1 MFDSAQWL
9 WLLLG
14 VFALAAVYVVL
25 QLRRRRYVA
34 RFSNAGLLASI
45 APKRPGWRRHLTFAM
60 LLLALTVLSV
70 GVARPTAA
78 VRVPREEATVML
90 ALDVSLSMQAT
101 DVLPT
106 RIDAAKKAAIKFA
119 DLLPPKINI
128 GLVAF
133 AKSAEVK
140 VPPTIDRDSFKA
152 SVNSLELRE
161 STAIGD
167 AVEACLDAIRTFSA
181 STTANGSKPPP
192 AQIVLLSDGTSNSGK
207 KPLDAAQDAVK
218 QKVPVATIAFGTP
231 SGTVDLP
238 GEGVQPVPADRTT
251 LHRLADATHGSFHT
265 AVSEQEALRDLQG
278 PRLADRLPDRP
289 PRHQLAL
296 PGAGCPH
303 RHGGRG
309 HVAAL
314 GGPAGLGSVRH
325 RRRRVPASDVI
336 GAGQMHP
343 CVQLGQSSGRRHEVA
358 DRGPAVVALEEQR
371 QVPEERVDLL
381 VLIAQHVLR
390 AQRLGPVVHAPA
402 VQRAVE
408 VLDGEQSRRGVEHE
422 RDGRDLRPLPAARV
436 GVGRP
441 ARSGAVRRAQAA
453 ARPVAT
459 RGRTGGAPE
468 APSPLSRR

>member
-1 MFDSAQWL
+1 MFESPQWL

-14 VFALAAVYVVL
+14 VLALAAVYVVV

-45 APKRPGWRRHLTFAM
+45 APKRPGWRRHLTFAT

-78 VRVPREEATVML
+78 VRVPREEATLML

-106 RIDAAKKAAIKFA
+106 RIDAAKKAAIEFA
-119 DLLPPKINI
+119 DLLPPKINL

-152 SVNSLELRE
+152 AVSSLELRE

-167 AVEACLDAIRTFSA
+167 AVEACLDAIRTFAA
-181 STTANGSKPPP
+181 STAVKGSKSPP
-192 AQIVLLSDGTSNSGK
+192 AQIVLLSDGTSNTGK

-265 AVSEQEALRDLQG
+265 AVSEQELSAIYKDLGSQIGYQIVHRDISW
-278 PRLADRLPDRP
+278 RF
-289 PRHQLAL
+289 LAL
-296 PGAGCPH
+296 GVLIGM
-303 RHGGRG
+303 
-309 HVAAL
+309 VAAATSL
-314 GGPAGLGSVRH
+314 LWAGR
-325 RRRRVPASDVI
+325 
-336 GAGQMHP
+336 
-343 CVQLGQSSGRRHEVA
+343 
-358 DRGPAVVALEEQR
+358 
-371 QVPEERVDLL
+371 L
-381 VLIAQHVLR
+381 V
-390 AQRLGPVVHAPA
+390 
-402 VQRAVE
+402 
-408 VLDGEQSRRGVEHE
+408 
-422 RDGRDLRPLPAARV
+422 
-436 GVGRP
+436 
-441 ARSGAVRRAQAA
+441 
-453 ARPVAT
+453 
-459 RGRTGGAPE
+459 
-468 APSPLSRR
+468 

>member
-1 MFDSAQWL
+1 MFESPQWL

-14 VFALAAVYVVL
+14 VLALAAVYVVV

-45 APKRPGWRRHLTFAM
+45 APKRPGWRRHLTFAT

-106 RIDAAKKAAIKFA
+106 RIDAAKKAAIEFA
-119 DLLPPKINI
+119 DLLPPKINL

-152 SVNSLELRE
+152 AVSSLELRE

-167 AVEACLDAIRTFSA
+167 AVEACLDAIRTFAA
-181 STTANGSKPPP
+181 STAVKGSKSPP
-192 AQIVLLSDGTSNSGK
+192 AQIVLLSDGTSNTGK

-265 AVSEQEALRDLQG
+265 AVSEQELSAIYKDLGSQIGYQIVHRDISW
-278 PRLADRLPDRP
+278 RF
-289 PRHQLAL
+289 LAL
-296 PGAGCPH
+296 G
-303 RHGGRG
+303 
-309 HVAAL
+309 VL
-314 GGPAGLGSVRH
+314 IGLG
-325 RRRRVPASDVI
+325 
-336 GAGQMHP
+336 
-343 CVQLGQSSGRRHEVA
+343 
-358 DRGPAVVALEEQR
+358 
-371 QVPEERVDLL
+371 
-381 VLIAQHVLR
+381 
-390 AQRLGPVVHAPA
+390 
-402 VQRAVE
+402 
-408 VLDGEQSRRGVEHE
+408 
-422 RDGRDLRPLPAARV
+422 
-436 GVGRP
+436 
-441 ARSGAVRRAQAA
+441 AA
-453 ARPVAT
+453 ATSLLWA
-459 RGRTGGAPE
+459 GR
-468 APSPLSRR
+468 LV

>member
-1 MFDSAQWL
+1 MFDSPQWL

-14 VFALAAVYVVL
+14 VLALAAVYVVL

-45 APKRPGWRRHLTFAM
+45 APKRPGWRRHLTFAL

-106 RIDAAKKAAIKFA
+106 RIDAAKKAAIEFA
-119 DLLPPKINI
+119 DLLPPKINL

-152 SVNSLELRE
+152 AVTSLELRE

-167 AVEACLDAIRTFSA
+167 AVEACLDAIRSFST
-181 STTANGSKPPP
+181 STTVKGSKSPP
-192 AQIVLLSDGTSNSGK
+192 AQIVLLSDGTSNTGK
-207 KPLDAAQDAVK
+207 KPLDAAQDAIK

-265 AVSEQEALRDLQG
+265 AVSEQELSTIYKDLGSQIGYQTVHRDISW
-278 PRLADRLPDRP
+278 RF
-289 PRHQLAL
+289 LAL
-296 PGAGCPH
+296 GALIGM
-303 RHGGRG
+303 
-309 HVAAL
+309 VAAATSL
-314 GGPAGLGSVRH
+314 LWAGR
-325 RRRRVPASDVI
+325 
-336 GAGQMHP
+336 
-343 CVQLGQSSGRRHEVA
+343 
-358 DRGPAVVALEEQR
+358 
-371 QVPEERVDLL
+371 L
-381 VLIAQHVLR
+381 V
-390 AQRLGPVVHAPA
+390 
-402 VQRAVE
+402 
-408 VLDGEQSRRGVEHE
+408 
-422 RDGRDLRPLPAARV
+422 
-436 GVGRP
+436 
-441 ARSGAVRRAQAA
+441 
-453 ARPVAT
+453 
-459 RGRTGGAPE
+459 
-468 APSPLSRR
+468 

>member
-1 MFDSAQWL
+1 MFDSSQWL

-14 VFALAAVYVVL
+14 VFLLAAVYVVL

-45 APKRPGWRRHLTFAM
+45 APKRPGWRRHLTFAL

-106 RIDAAKKAAIKFA
+106 RIDAAKKAALKFA
-119 DLLPPKINI
+119 DLLPPKINL

-152 SVNSLELRE
+152 AVNALELRE

-181 STTANGSKPPP
+181 ATTAKGSKPPP

-265 AVSEQEALRDLQG
+265 AVSEQELSAIYKDLGSQIGYQTVHRDISWRFMALGLLIG
-278 PRLADRLPDRP
+278 M
-289 PRHQLAL
+289 
-296 PGAGCPH
+296 
-303 RHGGRG
+303 
-309 HVAAL
+309 VAAATSL
-314 GGPAGLGSVRH
+314 LWAGR
-325 RRRRVPASDVI
+325 
-336 GAGQMHP
+336 
-343 CVQLGQSSGRRHEVA
+343 
-358 DRGPAVVALEEQR
+358 
-371 QVPEERVDLL
+371 L
-381 VLIAQHVLR
+381 V
-390 AQRLGPVVHAPA
+390 
-402 VQRAVE
+402 
-408 VLDGEQSRRGVEHE
+408 
-422 RDGRDLRPLPAARV
+422 
-436 GVGRP
+436 
-441 ARSGAVRRAQAA
+441 
-453 ARPVAT
+453 
-459 RGRTGGAPE
+459 
-468 APSPLSRR
+468 

>member
-14 VFALAAVYVVL
+14 VFTLAAVYVVL

-119 DLLPPKINI
+119 DLLPPKINL

-207 KPLDAAQDAVK
+207 KPLDAAEDAVK

-265 AVSEQEALRDLQG
+265 AVSEQELSAIYKDLGSQIGYQTVHRDISW
-278 PRLADRLPDRP
+278 RF
-289 PRHQLAL
+289 LAL
-296 PGAGCPH
+296 GVLIGM
-303 RHGGRG
+303 
-309 HVAAL
+309 VAAATSL
-314 GGPAGLGSVRH
+314 LWAGR
-325 RRRRVPASDVI
+325 
-336 GAGQMHP
+336 
-343 CVQLGQSSGRRHEVA
+343 
-358 DRGPAVVALEEQR
+358 
-371 QVPEERVDLL
+371 L
-381 VLIAQHVLR
+381 V
-390 AQRLGPVVHAPA
+390 
-402 VQRAVE
+402 
-408 VLDGEQSRRGVEHE
+408 
-422 RDGRDLRPLPAARV
+422 
-436 GVGRP
+436 
-441 ARSGAVRRAQAA
+441 
-453 ARPVAT
+453 
-459 RGRTGGAPE
+459 
-468 APSPLSRR
+468 

>member
-1 MFDSAQWL
+1 MFDSPHWL

-14 VFALAAVYVVL
+14 VLALAAVYVVL

-45 APKRPGWRRHLTFAM
+45 APRRPGWRRHLTFAL

-119 DLLPPKINI
+119 DLLPPKINL

-152 SVNSLELRE
+152 AVNSLELRE

-167 AVEACLDAIRTFSA
+167 AVEACLDAIRSFA
-181 STTANGSKPPP
+181 MSTTVRGSKAPP
-192 AQIVLLSDGTSNSGK
+192 AQIVLLSDGTSNTGK
-207 KPLDAAQDAVK
+207 KPLDAAQDAIK
-218 QKVPVATIAFGTP
+218 QRVPVATIAFGTP

-265 AVSEQEALRDLQG
+265 AVSEQELSAIYKDLGSQIGYQTVHRDISW
-278 PRLADRLPDRP
+278 RF
-289 PRHQLAL
+289 LAL
-296 PGAGCPH
+296 GVLIGM
-303 RHGGRG
+303 
-309 HVAAL
+309 VAAATSL
-314 GGPAGLGSVRH
+314 LWAGR
-325 RRRRVPASDVI
+325 
-336 GAGQMHP
+336 
-343 CVQLGQSSGRRHEVA
+343 
-358 DRGPAVVALEEQR
+358 
-371 QVPEERVDLL
+371 L
-381 VLIAQHVLR
+381 V
-390 AQRLGPVVHAPA
+390 
-402 VQRAVE
+402 
-408 VLDGEQSRRGVEHE
+408 
-422 RDGRDLRPLPAARV
+422 
-436 GVGRP
+436 
-441 ARSGAVRRAQAA
+441 
-453 ARPVAT
+453 
-459 RGRTGGAPE
+459 
-468 APSPLSRR
+468 

>member
-1 MFDSAQWL
+1 MFDSPQWL

-14 VFALAAVYVVL
+14 VVLLAAVYVVL

-45 APKRPGWRRHLTFAM
+45 APKRPGWRRHLTFAL

-90 ALDVSLSMQAT
+90 ALDVSLSMQAM

-106 RIDAAKKAAIKFA
+106 RIDAAKKAALKFA
-119 DLLPPKINI
+119 DLLPPKINL

-152 SVNSLELRE
+152 AVNALELRE

-181 STTANGSKPPP
+181 ATTAKGSKPPP

-265 AVSEQEALRDLQG
+265 AVSEQELSAIYKDLGSQIGYQTVHRDISW
-278 PRLADRLPDRP
+278 RF
-289 PRHQLAL
+289 LAL
-296 PGAGCPH
+296 GLLIGM
-303 RHGGRG
+303 
-309 HVAAL
+309 VAAATSL
-314 GGPAGLGSVRH
+314 LWAGR
-325 RRRRVPASDVI
+325 
-336 GAGQMHP
+336 
-343 CVQLGQSSGRRHEVA
+343 
-358 DRGPAVVALEEQR
+358 
-371 QVPEERVDLL
+371 L
-381 VLIAQHVLR
+381 V
-390 AQRLGPVVHAPA
+390 
-402 VQRAVE
+402 
-408 VLDGEQSRRGVEHE
+408 
-422 RDGRDLRPLPAARV
+422 
-436 GVGRP
+436 
-441 ARSGAVRRAQAA
+441 
-453 ARPVAT
+453 
-459 RGRTGGAPE
+459 
-468 APSPLSRR
+468 

>member
-1 MFDSAQWL
+1 MFDSSQWL

-14 VFALAAVYVVL
+14 VFLLAAVYVVL

-45 APKRPGWRRHLTFAM
+45 APKRPGWRRHLTFAL

-106 RIDAAKKAAIKFA
+106 RIDAAKKAALKFA
-119 DLLPPKINI
+119 DLLPPKINL

-152 SVNSLELRE
+152 AVNALELRE

-181 STTANGSKPPP
+181 AITAKGSKPPP

-265 AVSEQEALRDLQG
+265 AVSEQELSAIYKDLGSQIGYQTVHRDISWRFMALGLLIG
-278 PRLADRLPDRP
+278 M
-289 PRHQLAL
+289 
-296 PGAGCPH
+296 
-303 RHGGRG
+303 
-309 HVAAL
+309 VAAATSL
-314 GGPAGLGSVRH
+314 LWAGR
-325 RRRRVPASDVI
+325 
-336 GAGQMHP
+336 
-343 CVQLGQSSGRRHEVA
+343 
-358 DRGPAVVALEEQR
+358 
-371 QVPEERVDLL
+371 L
-381 VLIAQHVLR
+381 V
-390 AQRLGPVVHAPA
+390 
-402 VQRAVE
+402 
-408 VLDGEQSRRGVEHE
+408 
-422 RDGRDLRPLPAARV
+422 
-436 GVGRP
+436 
-441 ARSGAVRRAQAA
+441 
-453 ARPVAT
+453 
-459 RGRTGGAPE
+459 
-468 APSPLSRR
+468 

>member
-1 MFDSAQWL
+1 MFGSPQWL

-14 VFALAAVYVVL
+14 VLALAAVYIVV

-34 RFSNAGLLASI
+34 RFSNAGLLASV
-45 APKRPGWRRHLTFAM
+45 APRRPGWRRHLTFAM

-78 VRVPREEATVML
+78 VRVPREKATVML

-106 RIDAAKKAAIKFA
+106 RIDAAKKAAIEFA
-119 DLLPPKINI
+119 DLLPPKINL

-152 SVNSLELRE
+152 AVNSLELRE

-167 AVEACLDAIRTFSA
+167 AVEACLDAIRTFAA
-181 STTANGSKPPP
+181 STTVKGSKSPP
-192 AQIVLLSDGTSNSGK
+192 AQIVLLSDGTSNTGK

-265 AVSEQEALRDLQG
+265 AVSEQELSTIYKDLGSQIGYQTVHRDISW
-278 PRLADRLPDRP
+278 RF
-289 PRHQLAL
+289 LAL
-296 PGAGCPH
+296 GVLIGM
-303 RHGGRG
+303 
-309 HVAAL
+309 VAAATSL
-314 GGPAGLGSVRH
+314 LWAGR
-325 RRRRVPASDVI
+325 
-336 GAGQMHP
+336 
-343 CVQLGQSSGRRHEVA
+343 
-358 DRGPAVVALEEQR
+358 
-371 QVPEERVDLL
+371 L
-381 VLIAQHVLR
+381 V
-390 AQRLGPVVHAPA
+390 
-402 VQRAVE
+402 
-408 VLDGEQSRRGVEHE
+408 
-422 RDGRDLRPLPAARV
+422 
-436 GVGRP
+436 
-441 ARSGAVRRAQAA
+441 
-453 ARPVAT
+453 
-459 RGRTGGAPE
+459 
-468 APSPLSRR
+468 

>member
-1 MFDSAQWL
+1 MFDSSQWL

-14 VFALAAVYVVL
+14 VFLLAAVYVAL

-45 APKRPGWRRHLTFAM
+45 APKRPGWRRHLTFAL

-106 RIDAAKKAAIKFA
+106 RIDAAKKAALKFA
-119 DLLPPKINI
+119 DLLPPKINL

-152 SVNSLELRE
+152 AVNALELRE

-181 STTANGSKPPP
+181 ATTAKGSKPPP

-265 AVSEQEALRDLQG
+265 AVSEQELSAIYKDLGSQIGYQTVHRDISWRFMALGLLIG
-278 PRLADRLPDRP
+278 M
-289 PRHQLAL
+289 
-296 PGAGCPH
+296 
-303 RHGGRG
+303 
-309 HVAAL
+309 VAAATSL
-314 GGPAGLGSVRH
+314 LWAGR
-325 RRRRVPASDVI
+325 
-336 GAGQMHP
+336 
-343 CVQLGQSSGRRHEVA
+343 
-358 DRGPAVVALEEQR
+358 
-371 QVPEERVDLL
+371 L
-381 VLIAQHVLR
+381 V
-390 AQRLGPVVHAPA
+390 
-402 VQRAVE
+402 
-408 VLDGEQSRRGVEHE
+408 
-422 RDGRDLRPLPAARV
+422 
-436 GVGRP
+436 
-441 ARSGAVRRAQAA
+441 
-453 ARPVAT
+453 
-459 RGRTGGAPE
+459 
-468 APSPLSRR
+468 

>member
-1 MFDSAQWL
+1 MFDSSQWL

-14 VFALAAVYVVL
+14 VFLLAAVYVVL

-45 APKRPGWRRHLTFAM
+45 APKRPGWRRHLTFAL

-106 RIDAAKKAAIKFA
+106 RIDAAKKAALKFA
-119 DLLPPKINI
+119 DLLPPKINL

-152 SVNSLELRE
+152 AVNALELRE

-181 STTANGSKPPP
+181 ATTAKGSKPPP

-207 KPLDAAQDAVK
+207 KPLDAAQDAMK

-265 AVSEQEALRDLQG
+265 AVSEQELSAIYKDLGSQIGYQTVHRDISWRFMALGLLIG
-278 PRLADRLPDRP
+278 M
-289 PRHQLAL
+289 
-296 PGAGCPH
+296 
-303 RHGGRG
+303 
-309 HVAAL
+309 VAAATSL
-314 GGPAGLGSVRH
+314 LWAGR
-325 RRRRVPASDVI
+325 
-336 GAGQMHP
+336 
-343 CVQLGQSSGRRHEVA
+343 
-358 DRGPAVVALEEQR
+358 
-371 QVPEERVDLL
+371 L
-381 VLIAQHVLR
+381 V
-390 AQRLGPVVHAPA
+390 
-402 VQRAVE
+402 
-408 VLDGEQSRRGVEHE
+408 
-422 RDGRDLRPLPAARV
+422 
-436 GVGRP
+436 
-441 ARSGAVRRAQAA
+441 
-453 ARPVAT
+453 
-459 RGRTGGAPE
+459 
-468 APSPLSRR
+468 

>member
-119 DLLPPKINI
+119 DLLPPRINL

-152 SVNSLELRE
+152 AVNSLELRE

-167 AVEACLDAIRTFSA
+167 AVEACLEAIRTFSA
-181 STTANGSKPPP
+181 STTAKGAKPPP

-251 LHRLADATHGSFHT
+251 LHRLANATHGSFHT
-265 AVSEQEALRDLQG
+265 AVSEQELSAIYKDLGSQIGYQTVHRDISW
-278 PRLADRLPDRP
+278 RF
-289 PRHQLAL
+289 LAL
-296 PGAGCPH
+296 GVLIGM
-303 RHGGRG
+303 
-309 HVAAL
+309 VAAATSL
-314 GGPAGLGSVRH
+314 LWAGR
-325 RRRRVPASDVI
+325 
-336 GAGQMHP
+336 
-343 CVQLGQSSGRRHEVA
+343 
-358 DRGPAVVALEEQR
+358 
-371 QVPEERVDLL
+371 L
-381 VLIAQHVLR
+381 V
-390 AQRLGPVVHAPA
+390 
-402 VQRAVE
+402 
-408 VLDGEQSRRGVEHE
+408 
-422 RDGRDLRPLPAARV
+422 
-436 GVGRP
+436 
-441 ARSGAVRRAQAA
+441 
-453 ARPVAT
+453 
-459 RGRTGGAPE
+459 
-468 APSPLSRR
+468 

>member
-1 MFDSAQWL
+1 MFESPQWL

-14 VFALAAVYVVL
+14 VLALAAVYVVV

-45 APKRPGWRRHLTFAM
+45 APKRPGWRRHLTFAT

-106 RIDAAKKAAIKFA
+106 RIDAAKKAAIEFA
-119 DLLPPKINI
+119 DLLPPKINL

-152 SVNSLELRE
+152 AVSSLELRE

-167 AVEACLDAIRTFSA
+167 AVEACLDAIRTFAA
-181 STTANGSKPPP
+181 STAVKGSKSPP
-192 AQIVLLSDGTSNSGK
+192 AQIVLLSDGTSNTGK

-265 AVSEQEALRDLQG
+265 AVSEQELSAIYKDLGSQIGYQIVHRDISW
-278 PRLADRLPDRP
+278 RF
-289 PRHQLAL
+289 LAL
-296 PGAGCPH
+296 GVLIGM
-303 RHGGRG
+303 
-309 HVAAL
+309 VAAATSL
-314 GGPAGLGSVRH
+314 LWAGR
-325 RRRRVPASDVI
+325 
-336 GAGQMHP
+336 
-343 CVQLGQSSGRRHEVA
+343 
-358 DRGPAVVALEEQR
+358 
-371 QVPEERVDLL
+371 L
-381 VLIAQHVLR
+381 V
-390 AQRLGPVVHAPA
+390 
-402 VQRAVE
+402 
-408 VLDGEQSRRGVEHE
+408 
-422 RDGRDLRPLPAARV
+422 
-436 GVGRP
+436 
-441 ARSGAVRRAQAA
+441 
-453 ARPVAT
+453 
-459 RGRTGGAPE
+459 
-468 APSPLSRR
+468 